1 MKYHLIIGFG
11 KWSKKIINFLEK
23 KKIYSRIYVKL
34 RKYYF
39 EYGKDIKLTEK
50 EFNKLYDKI
59 ETLHICSPP
68 KTHFRFLKKN
78 IKLNRII
85 VEKPFLN
92 NLSQFQYIQNL
103 ITDKNYLLVNYTY
116 LFSPITKKISKEINK
131 KFIKKIT
138 INFSNKNRFYK
149 KKFDSIYDWLDHPL
163 SIILYLFKKFPRFE
177 IKKVKIIENKG
188 FYEKIIIDYYFDKF
202 ILKIIINNSS
212 KNIKNLSL
220 NNGKKINFDFKKNLI
235 SIQKTITY
243 KPKYTSFDMLYSAI
257 ENKTQLYFQTLEF
270 HKNILMEKNK
280 ILKKLRKY
288 SKYNDLPK

>member
-1 MKYHLIIGFG
+1 MKYYLIIGFG

-23 KKIYSRIYVKL
+23 KNFYSRIFVKL

-39 EYGKDIKLTEK
+39 EYGKDIKLSEA

-59 ETLHICSPP
+59 DTLHICSPS
-68 KTHFRFLKKN
+68 KTHFKFLKKN

-131 KFIKKIT
+131 KSLNKIT

-163 SIILYLFKKFPRFE
+163 SIILYLFKKFPKSE

-188 FYEKIIIDYYFDKF
+188 FYEKIIIDYFFDKF
-202 ILKIIINNSS
+202 ILKIKINNSN

-220 NNGKKINFDFKKNLI
+220 NNEKKIKFDFKKNLI
-235 SIQKTITY
+235 SSQKIITY
-243 KPKYTSFDMLYSAI
+243 KPMYTSFDMLYLAI
-257 ENKTQLYFQTLEF
+257 ENKTQLDFQTLEF
-270 HKNILMEKNK
+270 HKNILIEKNK

-288 SKYNDLPK
+288 SQYYDL

>member
-11 KWSKKIINFLEK
+11 KWSKKILNFLEK
-23 KKIYSRIYVKL
+23 KKIYSKIYVKL

-39 EYGKDIKLTEK
+39 EFGKDIKLSEI
-50 EFNKLYDKI
+50 EFNKLYNKI

-92 NLSQFQYIQNL
+92 NLSQFQYLQNL

-138 INFSNKNRFYK
+138 INFSNKDRFYK

-163 SIILYLFKKFPRFE
+163 SIILYLFNTFPRSE

-202 ILKIIINNSS
+202 ILKLKINNSN

-220 NNGKKINFDFKKNLI
+220 DNGEKINFDFKKNLI
-235 SIQKTITY
+235 SIQNTITY

-257 ENKTQLYFQTLEF
+257 ENKTQLNFQTLEF
-270 HKNILMEKNK
+270 HKNILIEKNR

-288 SKYNDLPK
+288 N

>member
-11 KWSKKIINFLEK
+11 KWSKKILNFLEK
-23 KKIYSRIYVKL
+23 KKIYSKIYVKL

-39 EYGKDIKLTEK
+39 EFGKDIKLSEI
-50 EFNKLYDKI
+50 EFNKLYNKI

-92 NLSQFQYIQNL
+92 NLSQFQYLQNL

-138 INFSNKNRFYK
+138 INFSNKDRFYK

-163 SIILYLFKKFPRFE
+163 SIILYLFNTFPRFE

-202 ILKIIINNSS
+202 ILKLKINNSN

-220 NNGKKINFDFKKNLI
+220 DNGEKINFDFKKNLI
-235 SIQKTITY
+235 SIQNIITY

-257 ENKTQLYFQTLEF
+257 ENKTQLNFQTLEF
-270 HKNILMEKNK
+270 HKNILIEKNR

-288 SKYNDLPK
+288 N